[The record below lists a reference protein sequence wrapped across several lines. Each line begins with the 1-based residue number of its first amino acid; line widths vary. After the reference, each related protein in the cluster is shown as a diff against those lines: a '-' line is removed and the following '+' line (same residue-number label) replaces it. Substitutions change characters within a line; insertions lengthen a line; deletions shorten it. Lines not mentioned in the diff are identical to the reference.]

1 MLKPLKITWVNHA
14 GYVISYDNINVLVD
28 PWISGTSFNN
38 GWNLLTKSFF
48 PNNLNE
54 KIDYLWISHEHPDH
68 FSTNTLKI
76 LNKKKVKVIFQKTKD
91 KRVVN
96 YLNKLGF
103 KVIELDNY
111 KKFSI
116 SQNFKVT
123 IIKND
128 QIDSL
133 SIFELGDKKIINTND
148 CVLDQNKLDQIK
160 KKILIKKF
168 DILLTQFS
176 YASWIGNAET
186 KFLRKKAS
194 LEKIR
199 QMKNQIKCFKP
210 KVTIPFASYIY
221 FCHEENKYMNDE
233 ITNIDE
239 VKNCIE
245 KNQSL
250 PIFLYPGSTF
260 EIDKN
265 IKNYK
270 KDFLKYKK
278 NFLDINSNQFIKTI
292 KINFTELEY
301 NSKNYIKKIKKKN
314 GYLSIFICT
323 LLSNLSNFIFNRDLF
338 GFSETKIYLFDID
351 KYVEFNLLKGLK
363 LLDNSRAPDCDVE
376 ISSDSLNYIFLY
388 DWGIGSLMINGRG
401 KYTSEYKKW
410 KFNRVFSLGQINS
423 IGTTLFKKILEKFI
437 KKILLKK
444 STHLENYE
452 SSFLRKLK

>member
-48 PNNLNE
+48 PNNLIE

-68 FSTNTLKI
+68 FSTSTLKI
-76 LNKKKVKVIFQKTKD
+76 LNKKRVKVIFQKTKD
-91 KRVVN
+91 KRVAN

-148 CVLDQNKLDQIK
+148 CVLDQNKLDLIK
-160 KKILIKKF
+160 KKTLIKTF

-176 YASWIGNAET
+176 YASWIGNVENNI
-186 KFLRKKAS
+186 LRKKAS
-194 LEKIR
+194 LEKIK
-199 QMKNQIKCFKP
+199 QIENQIKCFEP

-239 VKNCIE
+239 VKKCIE

-260 EIDKN
+260 EIDKD

-278 NFLDINSNQFIKTI
+278 DFSDINSNQFIKTI

-301 NSKNYIKKIKKKN
+301 NSKNYIKKIKKKMDT
-314 GYLSIFICT
+314 Y
-323 LLSNLSNFIFNRDLF
+323 
-338 GFSETKIYLFDID
+338 
-351 KYVEFNLLKGLK
+351 
-363 LLDNSRAPDCDVE
+363 
-376 ISSDSLNYIFLY
+376 
-388 DWGIGSLMINGRG
+388 
-401 KYTSEYKKW
+401 
-410 KFNRVFSLGQINS
+410 
-423 IGTTLFKKILEKFI
+423 
-437 KKILLKK
+437 
-444 STHLENYE
+444 
-452 SSFLRKLK
+452 